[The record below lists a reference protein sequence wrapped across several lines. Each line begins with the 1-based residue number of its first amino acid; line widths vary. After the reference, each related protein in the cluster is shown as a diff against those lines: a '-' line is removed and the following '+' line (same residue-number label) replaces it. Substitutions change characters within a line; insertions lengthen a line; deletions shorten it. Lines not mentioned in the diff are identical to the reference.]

1 MLKLDKTISITVP
14 QFMNDGGAMRTGVF
28 QRMDA
33 ITKQF
38 GGVTVTEAVGHWFND
53 DGVKHIDKN
62 MVYEWNVGDVG
73 DAALSMGH
81 VMLGILGLLN
91 AGEQEAVFFK
101 LGDTAYIYE
110 NSVSNLVTDEAERAI
125 ENYLKGAKNNG

>member
-1 MLKLDKTISITVP
+1 MLKLDKTVSITVP
-14 QFMNDGGAMRTGVF
+14 QFKNDGSAMSSEVF
-28 QRMDA
+28 KRMDD

-62 MVYEWNVGDVG
+62 MVYEWNAGDV
-73 DAALSMGH
+73 DDVHEAMSRI
-81 VMLGILGLLN
+81 MLGILGLLN

-101 LGDTAYIYE
+101 LGTTAYIYD
-110 NSVSNLVTDEAERAI
+110 NSAANIISDDAEQAI
-125 ENYLKGAKNNG
+125 EVYLKGVIK

>member
-14 QFMNDGGAMRTGVF
+14 QFTNDGSAMKTEVF
-28 QRMDA
+28 QRMDD

-53 DGVKHIDKN
+53 NGKKHIDKN
-62 MVYEWNVGDVG
+62 MVYEWNAGDVDDVG
-73 DAALSMGH
+73 LAMSR
-81 VMLGILGLLN
+81 VMLGILSLLN

-101 LGDTAYIYE
+101 LGATAYIYD
-110 NSVSNLVTDEAERAI
+110 NDITNLISDDAERAI
-125 ENYLKGAKNNG
+125 ENYLGGF

>member
-14 QFMNDGGAMRTGVF
+14 QFMNDGGAMRTEVF
-28 QRMDA
+28 QRLDA

-38 GGVTVTEAVGHWFND
+38 GGVTITEAVGHWFND

-62 MVYEWNVGDVG
+62 MVYEWNVGDVE
-73 DAALSMGH
+73 DAALAMGH
-81 VMLGILGLLN
+81 VMLGILGLIN

-101 LGDTAYIYE
+101 LGATAYIYD
-110 NSVSNLVTDEAERAI
+110 NSVENIISDQAEREI
-125 ENYLKGAKNNG
+125 ENYLKGAKK